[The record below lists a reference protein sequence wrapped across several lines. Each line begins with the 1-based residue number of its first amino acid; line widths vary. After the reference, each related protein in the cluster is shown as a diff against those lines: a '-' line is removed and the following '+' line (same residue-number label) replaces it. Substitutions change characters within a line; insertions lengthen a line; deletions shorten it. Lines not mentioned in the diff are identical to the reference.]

1 MAGKGQWRVLVVD
14 DHAIFRETV
23 RQVLAADSQFVVVA
37 EAGSGEEA
45 VALARQISV
54 DLVLMDMRL
63 PGMNG
68 LSAAGVIKASQPWA
82 TILMLSGDWSPAYE
96 RKARAAGIHA
106 RLAKQS
112 FSLSEIHRVL
122 GSVSDLTGF

>member
-1 MAGKGQWRVLVVD
+1 MTGEGRWRVLVVD
-14 DHAIFRETV
+14 DHALFREAV
-23 RQVLAADSQFVVVA
+23 RQVLATDSQFVVVA

-45 VALARQISV
+45 VALTRQINL

-68 LSAAGVIKASQPWA
+68 LSAAGVIKANQPRI

-96 RKARAAGIHA
+96 RKARAVGVHA
-106 RLAKQS
+106 RLAKQN
-112 FSLSEIHRVL
+112 FSLSEIYRVL
-122 GSVSDLTGF
+122 GSVPDSAA

>member
-1 MAGKGQWRVLVVD
+1 M
-14 DHAIFRETV
+14 FRETV
-23 RQVLAADSQFVVVA
+23 RQVLAADSRFVVVA

-68 LSAAGVIKASQPWA
+68 LIAAKAIKTSQSRA

-96 RKARAAGIHA
+96 RKARAVGVRA

-112 FSLSEIHRVL
+112 FSLGEVYRVL
-122 GSVSDLTGF
+122 GLLET